1 MHSVTESVSGAAGG
15 RGAGHGF
22 TLRVPVTSV
31 RLRNIQREQSHDHW
45 KRSSNRPL
53 SPSRGVGATS
63 AAASET
69 VTSLASVTSAAHS
82 AWAGFWLLS
91 NDWRKHSASNALRA
105 ILIDIIQAQPGV
117 APLKKLFITRRD
129 NPCALPI
136 EESRTM
142 PFRGALPVGLG
153 GPQPLKAKSWK

>member
-1 MHSVTESVSGAAGG
+1 MHSVTEIVSGAAGG

-69 VTSLASVTSAAHS
+69 VTSLASVTTAAHS

-105 ILIDIIQAQPGV
+105 ILIDIIQAQPYLLFFLYFRV
-117 APLKKLFITRRD
+117 YFDLCNVLKFSPKYTHAVQKSDSAHIW
-129 NPCALPI
+129 AL
-136 EESRTM
+136 S
-142 PFRGALPVGLG
+142 
-153 GPQPLKAKSWK
+153 